1 MQGYIME
8 NTCSVQLFG
17 LSYTSLLTLDT
28 SYVHNSCMY
37 KMIKSEIH
45 QHKFY
50 LLKKHSKFQK
60 FGILME
66 IEVEMFTILWGNQF
80 EQFWI

>member
-37 KMIKSEIH
+37 KKIKSEIH

-60 FGILME
+60 FWNIDGVRGRNVYHSL
-66 IEVEMFTILWGNQF
+66 G
-80 EQFWI
+80 